1 MAQKIAEHMHGDR
14 LRACSSKTMLFTSSS
29 KSSLFEALSSLGR
42 DERTRGVDKNE
53 RGIGRVE
60 SLLPTTPAFPPICR
74 ALRNFPC
81 SRPTENLEQAIGN
94 EGNHPLL
101 FHEKSNQHFYE
112 QHKFIHDMIY
122 AFSLYSVLTKE
133 KFSIQPFALKTA
145 HLFCHFA
152 RISVYRTHAD
162 IGLSKRSKNNSSEKE
177 RFNIAKPGG
186 PRMTGMINLNST
198 TGTPRAIH

>member
-1 MAQKIAEHMHGDR
+1 METT
-14 LRACSSKTMLFTSSS
+14 CMLFENHAFHEFLEEQPVPGSQFVGMGRKNTRSWQKRDRNRTSGVPPPHYTDLPST
-29 KSSLFEALSSLGR
+29 LSRPSQ
-42 DERTRGVDKNE
+42 
-53 RGIGRVE
+53 
-60 SLLPTTPAFPPICR
+60 FPLC
-74 ALRNFPC
+74 
-81 SRPTENLEQAIGN
+81 RPTENLEQAIGN

-101 FHEKSNQHFYE
+101 FHEKSNQHFHE

-133 KFSIQPFALKTA
+133 KFSIQPFALKMA

-186 PRMTGMINLNST
+186 PRMTGMVNLNST
-198 TGTPRAIH
+198 TGTPRTIHL